1 MKTKKKISLAA
12 GIEILIRLTF
22 FILYPALFS
31 TAWTGIKMLVESIKD
46 RQLLGFDSF
55 NLTLILLLAFTIV
68 FGRFFCGFACAF
80 GSWGDFV
87 YGTVSMIRKKRKK
100 KPFHVLERVEGFLRY
115 GKYLVALAV
124 LVMIILGKGDQVSTH
139 SPFTAFSLLH
149 KGVFSMKLPARMD
162 MAGLVIFTLITVGM
176 AVEPRFFCR
185 FLCPMGALF
194 SLMPVLPFSVI
205 KRDRESCT
213 PGCRACRNICPADL
227 DIPSNQEGDNALSGE
242 CFSCGKCISRCP
254 KNNIHNGL
262 PFKTWPPMLMVK
274 GVFLLGLVY
283 FLYR

>member
-1 MKTKKKISLAA
+1 MKNNKKISLALN
-12 GIEILIRLTF
+12 IEILIRLIF
-22 FILYPALFS
+22 FVLYPALFS

-46 RQLLGFDSF
+46 RQLLTFDSI
-55 NLTLILLLAFTIV
+55 NLTLILLLAFTII
-68 FGRFFCGFACAF
+68 FGRYFCGFVCAL

-87 YGTVSMIRKKRKK
+87 YGISSLIRKRQKK
-100 KPFHVLERVEGFLRY
+100 KPLHAFERMERILRY

-124 LVMIILGKGDQVSTH
+124 LTMVFLGRGGLASIH

-149 KGVFSMKLPARMD
+149 KGAFSMKLPAEMD
-162 MAGLVIFTLITVGM
+162 LAGLVIFAMITVGM
-176 AVEPRFFCR
+176 AAEPRFFCR
-185 FLCPMGALF
+185 FLCPMGAVF

-205 KRDRESCT
+205 KRDRESCI

-227 DIPSNQEGDNALSGE
+227 EIPSDQEGDNPLSGE

-262 PFKTWPPMLMVK
+262 PFKGWLPMLLMK
-274 GVFLLGLVY
+274 GVLLMGMIFLLY
-283 FLYR
+283 K